1 MLAQGDK
8 FTATRRHS
16 LGRKPFHGT
25 VAKIY
30 TNLVGDID
38 YILTREKY
46 KFGNWKKYYRQYM
59 LFARHWKIEKD
70 EGLDRKLETILED
83 KK

>member
-1 MLAQGDK
+1 MIAQGDK
-8 FTATRRHS
+8 FIAIRRINFAPPY
-16 LGRKPFHGT
+16 LPRVFKGT

-30 TNLVGDID
+30 MNLKGDID

-70 EGLDRKLETILED
+70 EAKDV
-83 KK
+83 